1 MFEDSIGFI
10 TNSEQSLTSED
21 ERAGS
26 DTSQYNIQEQHQ
38 SSDEIERRYLLDD
51 QDDSTTTNIVENEDG
66 GAIMVQVS

>member
-1 MFEDSIGFI
+1 MFEDSIGFL

-21 ERAGS
+21 ERTGS
-26 DTSQYNIQEQHQ
+26 DTSQYIQEQHQ